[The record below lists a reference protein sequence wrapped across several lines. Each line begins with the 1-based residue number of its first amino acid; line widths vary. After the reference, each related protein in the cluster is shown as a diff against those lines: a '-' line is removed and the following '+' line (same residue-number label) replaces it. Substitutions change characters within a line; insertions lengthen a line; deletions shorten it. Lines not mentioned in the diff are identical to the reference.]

1 MKDIIYIYSHFCY
14 KSFYFHNPLSFY
26 IFPSNFLILY
36 NQQSSQTFRNL
47 QQSADAESAAVSLQR
62 RNGTRRHGH

>member
-14 KSFYFHNPLSFY
+14 NSFYFHNLLSFY
-26 IFPSNFLILY
+26 IFPSNFLILH

-47 QQSADAESAAVSLQR
+47 QQSADTKLVVVSLQC
-62 RNGTRRHGH
+62 